1 MLVGCESEDSIS
13 DLAACSRDDG
23 GLTLPDG
30 FCATVVGDSLGP
42 TRHLAVADN
51 GDVYAAL
58 DGHGIVALRDTT
70 GDYAADCVEYFGDAP
85 GSGLRLHDG
94 YLSAGADAMGREL
107 FRRDVW
113 RRGRAPLGRATGV
126 ERTELAVGTRWSAG
140 TPTFVRLPRLATC
153 GMNGAERFNC
163 PLVVSRLTVCGVYS
177 ELVEVGSKE
186 GVLPRCI
193 AD

>member
-30 FCATVVGDSLGP
+30 FCAMVVGDSLGP

-58 DGHGIVALRDTT
+58 DGHGIVAPRDTT

-94 YLSAGADAMGREL
+94 YLSAGAEAKRACADRLEAPCRNERMGSDPVSAAHKCRVTSL
-107 FRRDVW
+107 FY
-113 RRGRAPLGRATGV
+113 ATL
-126 ERTELAVGTRWSAG
+126 RSS
-140 TPTFVRLPRLATC
+140 TPHR
-153 GMNGAERFNC
+153 
-163 PLVVSRLTVCGVYS
+163 
-177 ELVEVGSKE
+177 
-186 GVLPRCI
+186 
-193 AD
+193 